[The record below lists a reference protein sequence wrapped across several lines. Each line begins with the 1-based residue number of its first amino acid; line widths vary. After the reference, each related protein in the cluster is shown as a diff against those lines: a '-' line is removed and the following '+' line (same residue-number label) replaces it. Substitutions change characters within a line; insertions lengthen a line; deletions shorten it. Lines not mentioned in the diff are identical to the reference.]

1 MAMPVPTAA
10 AAAAMPPASSRL
22 VVRFMSGPPGSP
34 TPSHVAAEPR
44 LTASSAVSRRSGGR
58 ARLLAVKVLVV
69 EDDARIAAAVRR
81 GLEAEGFG
89 VGVAADGPE
98 GLWMA
103 AEGTYDVI
111 VLD

>member
-1 MAMPVPTAA
+1 M
-10 AAAAMPPASSRL
+10 
-22 VVRFMSGPPGSP
+22 
-34 TPSHVAAEPR
+34 
-44 LTASSAVSRRSGGR
+44 SSALPPFRFSTPWNVTTAVPAVSGRSGDQ

-89 VGVAADGPE
+89 VAVATDGPE

-103 AEGTYDVI
+103 AEGAYDVMFGEE
-111 VLD
+111 